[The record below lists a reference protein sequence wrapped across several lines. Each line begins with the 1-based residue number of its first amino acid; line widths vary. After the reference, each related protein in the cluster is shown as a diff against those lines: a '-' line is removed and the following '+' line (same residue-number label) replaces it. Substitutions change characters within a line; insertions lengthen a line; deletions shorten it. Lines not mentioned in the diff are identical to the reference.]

1 MINSYGVIQ
10 SESMWPMQNTQ
21 IIRLLAVAAFQ
32 KSHGYERVIA
42 GLAQYY
48 HGSADRKIELYLV
61 GYGDE
66 VIKYKKMVR
75 QYGLEP
81 YVFFC
86 GRKVGLELDH
96 IYDRMDIALGL
107 FGAYKRKLYSS
118 SALKIREYLAKGMP
132 IVSGCYEDAFERKK
146 DYKYFLEFPNDDS
159 VIDMQRIVDFYK
171 SVYESDTEREQIHRE
186 IREYARRT
194 VDLSVTM
201 QPVIKYI
208 CS

>member
-1 MINSYGVIQ
+1 MTNSCNVIQ
-10 SESMWPMQNTQ
+10 SESMPPRQNEQ

-42 GLAQYY
+42 SLAQYY
-48 HGSADRKIELYLV
+48 HGSVDRKIELYLV

-66 VIKYKKMVR
+66 TIKYKKMVR
-75 QYGLEP
+75 QYGLEQ

-118 SALKIREYLAKGMP
+118 SALMVREYLAKGMP
-132 IVSGCYEDAFERKK
+132 IASGCHEDAFEQEKN
-146 DYKYFLEFPNDDS
+146 YKYYLEFSNDDS

-171 SVYESDTEREQIHRE
+171 SVYEANTEREQIHRE
-186 IREYARRT
+186 IREYAKKT

-201 QPVIKYI
+201 QPVIEYI